1 MVREELRKQS
11 LRGTAWEEFLSQ
23 HCIAMGQLVAGKP
36 SDAYLQLVAY
46 TQPFL
51 KVSCNA
57 ITAYPVLMSPTDQCP
72 EEATCSKI

>member
-1 MVREELRKQS
+1 MPGWSNDAMVREELRKQS

-23 HCIAMGQLVAGKP
+23 HCIAIGQLVAGKP
-36 SDAYLQLVAY
+36 SNAYLQLVAY

-57 ITAYPVLMSPTDQCP
+57 ITAYP
-72 EEATCSKI
+72 CSNVAYG